1 MLVLTPPPPSLLLW
15 APQTLP
21 TRSGPPLLLSAPLPS
36 LAPTHSHPYVL
47 GVNASRPIYTDDPD
61 CIAIWMAIFEE
72 GGLPAVRASVHRQ
85 MQVMFPG
92 LDIPQPTSDVFH
104 RPKVRRAE
112 TVESCQS

>member
-1 MLVLTPPPPSLLLW
+1 
-15 APQTLP
+15 
-21 TRSGPPLLLSAPLPS
+21 
-36 LAPTHSHPYVL
+36 
-47 GVNASRPIYTDDPD
+47 
-61 CIAIWMAIFEE
+61 MAIFEE